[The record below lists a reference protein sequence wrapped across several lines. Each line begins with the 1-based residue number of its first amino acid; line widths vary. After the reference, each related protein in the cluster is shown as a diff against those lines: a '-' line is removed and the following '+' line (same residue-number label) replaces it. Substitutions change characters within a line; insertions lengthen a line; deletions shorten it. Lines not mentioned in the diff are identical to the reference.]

1 MVRIVSEKQRNHKNS
16 ILIIY
21 LFTVNFFFPEQ
32 SENKHMQTEKVSS
45 LRVKFLKI
53 LLKALKENHQKFKK
67 KKKSGVKKSMVDQG
81 VRPSSKCCFKKT
93 TYPSSYE
100 LAMQLIHIR
109 PSINVSPQL

>member
-1 MVRIVSEKQRNHKNS
+1 MH
-16 ILIIY
+16 
-21 LFTVNFFFPEQ
+21 
-32 SENKHMQTEKVSS
+32 TEKVSS

-67 KKKSGVKKSMVDQG
+67 KKKTSRVKKNTVDQG

-100 LAMQLIHIR
+100 LAM
-109 PSINVSPQL
+109 